1 MLKHFDKLKSRV
13 LFKKKTPKTRS
24 LTQHGVLFKSGV
36 AFISKSYFEFRIW
49 ILKLPRF
56 LLTGPNL
63 THGIS
68 HHAMV
73 KVNDDL
79 IVIGGKSVE
88 KGPSTIT
95 SISPY
100 LNRLTFLNGKLQW
113 ILLPQKLKIPRHRM
127 VAAVIPDDFLDC
139 S

>member
-1 MLKHFDKLKSRV
+1 
-13 LFKKKTPKTRS
+13 
-24 LTQHGVLFKSGV
+24 
-36 AFISKSYFEFRIW
+36 
-49 ILKLPRF
+49 
-56 LLTGPNL
+56 
-63 THGIS
+63 
-68 HHAMV
+68 MV

-79 IVIGGKSVE
+79 IVIGGKSLE

-113 ILLPQKLKIPRHRM
+113 ILLPQKLKIPRHGM

-139 S
+139 N

>member
-1 MLKHFDKLKSRV
+1 MIFDYV
-13 LFKKKTPKTRS
+13 NIF
-24 LTQHGVLFKSGV
+24 
-36 AFISKSYFEFRIW
+36 
-49 ILKLPRF
+49 LP
-56 LLTGPNL
+56 TGPNL

-68 HHAMV
+68 DHAMV
-73 KVNDDL
+73 KINDDL
-79 IVIGGKSVE
+79 IVIGGSNLY
-88 KGPSTIT
+88 S
-95 SISPY
+95 SHSYSSY